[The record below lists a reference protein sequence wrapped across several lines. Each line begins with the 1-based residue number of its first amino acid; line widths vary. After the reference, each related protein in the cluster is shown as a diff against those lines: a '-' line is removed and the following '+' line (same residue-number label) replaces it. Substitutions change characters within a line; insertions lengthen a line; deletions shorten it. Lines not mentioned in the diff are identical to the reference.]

1 MNLFIVST
9 STLQGG
15 PYGPDVR
22 MTFHLT
28 EEEARTVY
36 KECLQDIGE
45 DHTTVVLVRVYGGV
59 PVISSTLEIFQ
70 GNNDDFDNGIFI
82 ITEPPA
88 GLPF

>member
-1 MNLFIVST
+1 
-9 STLQGG
+9 
-15 PYGPDVR
+15 

-28 EEEARTVY
+28 EEEARIAY

-45 DHTTVVLVRVYGGV
+45 DHATVVLVRVQSGDLFFC
-59 PVISSTLEIFQ
+59 STLEIFQ

-82 ITEPPA
+82 ITEPA

>member
-9 STLQGG
+9 STNQGG
-15 PYGPDVR
+15 PYAPDVN

-59 PVISSTLEIFQ
+59 PVISSTLETFQ
-70 GNNDDFDNGIFI
+70 GNNEDLDSVVSHHRATPI
-82 ITEPPA
+82 
-88 GLPF
+88 PF